1 MKEFTTKAQVQ
12 LAKSIMFLHTTVQR
26 HMCLEYIERLSQ
38 TEYELIIQISQ
49 IYVTYLCEN

>member
-26 HMCLEYIERLSQ
+26 HMCLEYVECLSQ

-49 IYVTYLCEN
+49 IHITYLCEN

>member
-26 HMCLEYIERLSQ
+26 HMCLEYAKHWGPFHI
-38 TEYELIIQISQ
+38 
-49 IYVTYLCEN
+49 